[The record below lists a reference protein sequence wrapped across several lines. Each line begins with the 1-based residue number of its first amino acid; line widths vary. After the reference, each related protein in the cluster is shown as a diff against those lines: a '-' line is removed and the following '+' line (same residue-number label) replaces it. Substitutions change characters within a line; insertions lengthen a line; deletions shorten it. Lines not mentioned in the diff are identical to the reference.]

1 MDMQQ
6 KTNAKVLRS
15 RSHQAYLDE
24 VRSDQRELLHL
35 AVNTNIIDERS
46 PSKHKSYEGL
56 TNGYKM
62 HNVGGDKY

>member
-1 MDMQQ
+1 MNLCMGYNKCTHMDMQQ

-46 PSKHKSYEGL
+46 PSKHNEL
-56 TNGYKM
+56 
-62 HNVGGDKY
+62 